1 MNSGLIKADGDALT
15 PKVKIFENVF
25 PAYRRDTELGYVL
38 WPNLV
43 KIGRCEVAERSSGLP
58 YKKLKKLGLL
68 GTRPSPSFWPTWAD
82 RAQNS
87 LNVVIP

>member
-58 YKKLKKLGLL
+58 YKKLGLL
-68 GTRPSPSFWPTWAD
+68 GTRPSPSFWPIWAD